1 MVAKKIKTVGTMNG
15 TTSLANDGVHLFD
28 GFWIAYCGKCNT
40 WSGSPNAHTT
50 GFHDAALLDGVNYVS
65 LALIDS
71 TTIIPPTRMALE
83 LQLLL

>member
-1 MVAKKIKTVGTMNG
+1 M
-15 TTSLANDGVHLFD
+15 ANTACLFNSGVQCFD
-28 GFWIAYCGKCNT
+28 GLWMAYCGKYNT

-71 TTIIPPTRMALE
+71 TTIIPPTIMALE